1 MHFKKILASSQ
12 SRLCMLYIEFSYVL
26 SSIYRHKLRDRVR
39 ISCSAEET
47 VVETVAA
54 IVRVTL
60 AVGS

>member
-1 MHFKKILASSQ
+1 MYT
-12 SRLCMLYIEFSYVL
+12 MLYIGFSYVL
-26 SSIYRHKLRDRVR
+26 SSIYRHKLRDRVS